1 MIRPEDYEGH
11 AIDCVALAD
20 GAIRFPDSKAVLLEM
35 AEAWFKLAQYARK
48 NEKREGQHLD
58 SRHSCRWRLRDDALV
73 ALAQSNLRS
82 AQWPLR

>member
-48 NEKREGQHLD
+48 KENEKV
-58 SRHSCRWRLRDDALV
+58 ST
-73 ALAQSNLRS
+73 
-82 AQWPLR
+82 